1 MGFVIAPAYEW
12 NHNGMKYQKF
22 QELDQAS
29 ILLNFLN
36 LRDGKCIEVAETK
49 ERPDFI
55 LNDQSGL
62 EVTQVINRN
71 LKQSNSSNDELQT
84 AIEKALYS
92 EKLSESYQLNIYIAD
107 RKIFFSKN
115 HQETIIKCIINSVKG
130 QQINLSKCGIEEIN
144 KKTISSN
151 YDSQRYF
158 VDLAE
163 KNPDKKSRLVAH
175 GVRAFYYIEK
185 PELLTQDIQSAINE
199 KVKKYLKKNLSLK
212 RLLVYIPNDADY
224 LISSTEIFREGCGA
238 INNTWK
244 DVFEEAYCAVSMYDI
259 EYGDH
264 PSKLDEY
271 VVYDFQNKKAY
282 ILDNEKK
289 CLVL

>member
-1 MGFVIAPAYEW
+1 
-12 NHNGMKYQKF
+12 MKYQKS
-22 QELDQAS
+22 QELDQAN
-29 ILLNFLN
+29 ILLNLLN
-36 LRDGKCIEVAETK
+36 LRDGKCIEVAEPK

-92 EKLSESYQLNIYIAD
+92 EKLSESYQLDIYIVD

-130 QQINLSKCGIEEIN
+130 QQINLSKCGIEKIN

-151 YDSQRYF
+151 YDSQRYL
-158 VDLAE
+158 VDLFE
-163 KNPDKKSRLVAH
+163 KNSDKKSRLVAR

-185 PELLTQDIQSAINE
+185 PESLTQDIQSAINE
-199 KVKKYLKKNLSLK
+199 KVKKYKKKNLSFK
-212 RLLVYIPNDADY
+212 RLLVYIPNEADY

-259 EYGDH
+259 ECGDH
-264 PSKLDEY
+264 ASKLDEY
-271 VVYDFQNKKAY
+271 VIYDFQSKNIY
-282 ILDNEKK
+282 VMNNERRQLLK
-289 CLVL
+289 

>member
-1 MGFVIAPAYEW
+1 V
-12 NHNGMKYQKF
+12 Q
-22 QELDQAS
+22 D
-29 ILLNFLN
+29 
-36 LRDGKCIEVAETK
+36 
-49 ERPDFI
+49 
-55 LNDQSGL
+55 SG
-62 EVTQVINRN
+62 INRN

-92 EKLSESYQLNIYIAD
+92 EKLSESYQLDIYIVD

-130 QQINLSKCGIEEIN
+130 QQINLSKCGIEKIN

-151 YDSQRYF
+151 YDSQRYL
-158 VDLAE
+158 VDLFE
-163 KNPDKKSRLVAH
+163 KNSDKKSRLIAR

-185 PELLTQDIQSAINE
+185 PESLTQDIQSAINE
-199 KVKKYLKKNLSLK
+199 KVKKYKKKNLSFK
-212 RLLVYIPNDADY
+212 RLLVYIPNEADY

-259 EYGDH
+259 ECGDH
-264 PSKLDEY
+264 ASKLDEY
-271 VVYDFQNKKAY
+271 VIYDFQSKNIY
-282 ILDNEKK
+282 VMNNERRQLLK
-289 CLVL
+289 

>member
-107 RKIFFSKN
+107 RKTFFSKN

-199 KVKKYLKKNLSLK
+199 KLKN
-212 RLLVYIPNDADY
+212 I
-224 LISSTEIFREGCGA
+224 
-238 INNTWK
+238 
-244 DVFEEAYCAVSMYDI
+244 
-259 EYGDH
+259 
-264 PSKLDEY
+264 
-271 VVYDFQNKKAY
+271 
-282 ILDNEKK
+282 
-289 CLVL
+289 

>member
-1 MGFVIAPAYEW
+1 
-12 NHNGMKYQKF
+12 MKYQKKF

-29 ILLNFLN
+29 ILLNLLN
-36 LRDGKCIEVAETK
+36 LRDGKCIEVSEIKET
-49 ERPDFI
+49 PDFI

-71 LKQSNSSNDELQT
+71 LKHSNSFNDELRT

-92 EKLSESYQLNIYIAD
+92 EKLSESYQVDIYIAD

-115 HQETIIKCIINSVKG
+115 RQETIIKCIINSVKG

-151 YDSQRYF
+151 YNSQRYL
-158 VDLAE
+158 VDLFE
-163 KNPDKKSRLVAH
+163 KNPDKKSRLVAR
-175 GVRAFYYIEK
+175 GIKAFYYIKK
-185 PELLTQDIQSAINE
+185 PGPLTQDIQSAIKE
-199 KVKKYLKKNLSLK
+199 KVKKYLKMNLSFK
-212 RLLVYIPNDADY
+212 RLLVYIPNEADY
-224 LISSTEIFREGCGA
+224 LLSSTEIFREGCEA

-244 DVFEEAYCAVSMYDI
+244 DVFEETYCAVSMYDI

-264 PSKLDEY
+264 ASKRDEY
-271 VVYDFQNKKAY
+271 VIYDFQNKNIY
-282 ILDNEKK
+282 VMNNEKRQLLK
-289 CLVL
+289 

>member
-1 MGFVIAPAYEW
+1 
-12 NHNGMKYQKF
+12 MKYQKS
-22 QELDQAS
+22 QELDQAN
-29 ILLNFLN
+29 ILLNLLN
-36 LRDGKCIEVAETK
+36 LRDGKCIEVAEPK

-84 AIEKALYS
+84 AIEKVLYS
-92 EKLSESYQLNIYIAD
+92 EKLSESYQLDIYIVD

-130 QQINLSKCGIEEIN
+130 QQINLSKCGIEKIN
-144 KKTISSN
+144 KKNISSN
-151 YDSQRYF
+151 YDSQRYL
-158 VDLAE
+158 VDLFE
-163 KNPDKKSRLVAH
+163 KNSDKKSRLVAR

-185 PELLTQDIQSAINE
+185 PESLTQDIQSAINE
-199 KVKKYLKKNLSLK
+199 KVKKYKKKNLSFK
-212 RLLVYIPNDADY
+212 RLLVYIPNEADY

-259 EYGDH
+259 ECGDH
-264 PSKLDEY
+264 ASKLDEY
-271 VVYDFQNKKAY
+271 VIYDFQSKNIY
-282 ILDNEKK
+282 VMNNERRQLLK
-289 CLVL
+289 